1 MIYYNIYNILLK
13 IPTTSFSICL
23 CCLQHSLYIYVW
35 LFLSVLYIVFY
46 LGMLMFWG
54 KTCLHLI
61 VIRRAMTTNK
71 KKWISTALPLT
82 FNTVTCRAEKLDLF
96 FFEFIFFFFK
106 TNVIIRGKKTL
117 YVTTEARKT
126 CIKVPTADHH
136 WWRCQCLFLFVKG
149 YWKFKKRYQLGS
161 IHILVLYLPLLSSTQ
176 KMHCKDK
183 LPCTQHSLPPYK
195 MSTLQNEGDPYCKLQ
210 MNDL

>member
-96 FFEFIFFFFK
+96 FFEFIFFFFLK
-106 TNVIIRGKKTL
+106 QMWLLEEKKHYMWL
-117 YVTTEARKT
+117 QKQEKHASK
-126 CIKVPTADHH
+126 
-136 WWRCQCLFLFVKG
+136 CQLQTITDEGVNACFCL
-149 YWKFKKRYQLGS
+149 WKDIGNSKNGINLDQYTS
-161 IHILVLYLPLLSSTQ
+161 W
-176 KMHCKDK
+176 C
-183 LPCTQHSLPPYK
+183 CTYPFIQYPK
-195 MSTLQNEGDPYCKLQ
+195 NALQR
-210 MNDL
+210 